1 MLLTSEWCGG
11 EEEIALSH
19 EGLRTDKFNS
29 VYSRLFITPRVWM
42 NERPAFIDVDVVV
55 MFGRFVLCRL
65 DLETNERSAYT
76 NIKA

>member
-1 MLLTSEWCGG
+1 
-11 EEEIALSH
+11 
-19 EGLRTDKFNS
+19 
-29 VYSRLFITPRVWM
+29 M

-65 DLETNERSAYT
+65 DLETNERSTYT